1 MGIYPISETNKQI
14 YKNLSLSSTISQAI
28 DFFYVK
34 PLRGVLSPEA
44 FRYLACGA
52 LNALLD
58 AVWYYL
64 ILHYLVCGH
73 YIDLHFVVV
82 SPHIASL
89 IVVFPITF
97 FTGFWLNRHV
107 AFRATKVS
115 SGKQLWRYA
124 LSVVGSIIIN
134 YVCMKLFVEVCA
146 IWPTPSKM
154 LTTVVS
160 VCYSYLMARYV
171 TFMPDSED
179 SSK

>member
-1 MGIYPISETNKQI
+1 MDALYI
-14 YKNLSLSSTISQAI
+14 
-28 DFFYVK
+28 K
-34 PLRGVLSPEA
+34 PLHGLVSRNLFGYGL
-44 FRYLACGA
+44 CGA
-52 LNALLD
+52 VNMALD
-58 AVWYYL
+58 IVWYFL
-64 ILHYLVCGH
+64 IYHYVVREN
-73 YIDLHFVVV
+73 YVDLGFVVM
-82 SPHIASL
+82 SPHILSL
-89 IVVFPITF
+89 FIVFPITF

-171 TFMPDSED
+171 TFMSDSKDLSE
-179 SSK
+179 

>member
-1 MGIYPISETNKQI
+1 MWLAQRLISVVDALYI
-14 YKNLSLSSTISQAI
+14 
-28 DFFYVK
+28 K
-34 PLRGVLSPEA
+34 PLHGLVSRNLFGYGL
-44 FRYLACGA
+44 CGA
-52 LNALLD
+52 VNMALD
-58 AVWYYL
+58 IVWYFL
-64 ILHYLVCGH
+64 IYHYVVCES
-73 YIDLHFVVV
+73 YVDLGFVVM
-82 SPHIASL
+82 SPHILSL
-89 IVVFPITF
+89 FIVFPITF

-124 LSVVGSIIIN
+124 LSVVGSILIN

-160 VCYSYLMARYV
+160 ICYSYLMARYV